1 VMNNLICVENLCK
14 DFGKVSALNDLN
26 LEIPPGIIFGFLGP
40 NGAGKTTTI
49 QLLLGLLTP
58 TSGSAT
64 VYGFDTRTQ
73 ADRIRACT
81 GALLEHTGIYE
92 QMSAEDNLEFYGRT
106 FRMGASERKQR
117 IRELLT
123 HMDLWERRKD
133 RAGNWSRGMKQKLAL
148 ARALLHRPNLVLL
161 DEPTAGLDVQ
171 SAVAIRDDLLS
182 LAEHENVT
190 VFLTTHNM
198 VDAERLC
205 HQVAVI
211 REGRLVAM
219 GRPDELRTGT
229 GSPRVEIKGRNFS
242 PQVLQKVSDFPPVK
256 TVKRQNN
263 HLVIDVAA
271 NTDVAALVN
280 VLVNNGAQV
289 EEVRQPK
296 VSLEEVFLKLT
307 GEGND

>member
-1 VMNNLICVENLCK
+1 
-14 DFGKVSALNDLN
+14 
-26 LEIPPGIIFGFLGP
+26 
-40 NGAGKTTTI
+40 
-49 QLLLGLLTP
+49 
-58 TSGSAT
+58 
-64 VYGFDTRTQ
+64 
-73 ADRIRACT
+73 
-81 GALLEHTGIYE
+81 
-92 QMSAEDNLEFYGRT
+92 
-106 FRMGASERKQR
+106 
-117 IRELLT
+117 
-123 HMDLWERRKD
+123 
-133 RAGNWSRGMKQKLAL
+133 MKQKLAL

-219 GRPDELRTGT
+219 GSPDELRAGT
-229 GSPRVEIKGRNFS
+229 GDQRVEIKGRNFS
-242 PQVLQKVSDFPPVK
+242 PQVLQKLSGYPPVK

-263 HLVIDVAA
+263 HLLIDLTV
-271 NTDVAALVN
+271 NTDIAALVN
-280 VLVNNGAQV
+280 VLVNTGVQV
-289 EEVRQPK
+289 EEVRK
-296 VSLEEVFLKLT
+296 TTVSLEEVFLKLT